1 MFQDRECLPLQ
12 NHYTTMTRERAA
24 GIPRYNPTLNQVLSV
39 RRSLVFVSQGF
50 ITWDS
55 LAKSVSG
62 GWQQYAGPRFPPIFS
77 ILQQQVTLRFL
88 QTKTGST
95 SITPGHKVLLIR
107 SLWLGLG
114 TAATWQVMQV
124 KVNWSQHQLSPQF
137 IALHTTDKEQS

>member
-1 MFQDRECLPLQ
+1 M
-12 NHYTTMTRERAA
+12 
-24 GIPRYNPTLNQVLSV
+24 
-39 RRSLVFVSQGF
+39 
-50 ITWDS
+50 
-55 LAKSVSG
+55 
-62 GWQQYAGPRFPPIFS
+62 
-77 ILQQQVTLRFL
+77 TLRFL

-95 SITPGHKVLLIR
+95 SITPGHKVLLIQ